1 MISLELLIVVQDAG
15 EMRGQSVVFFIS
27 QVQLGELGNVVD
39 ELRADAHQLLAS
51 TVAASAGKLLTGRS
65 TVLSKLLA
73 FWVTI
78 GLYSAWTKRILLLY
92 VELFRCINRLGFVH
106 R

>member
-1 MISLELLIVVQDAG
+1 MRKEFQDAG
-15 EMRGQSVVFFIS
+15 EIRGQSVLFVIS
-27 QVQLGELGNVVD
+27 QVQLGEIGNVVD
-39 ELRADAHQLLAS
+39 ELRADAHQLLSFTA
-51 TVAASAGKLLTGRS
+51 AASVGKPLTDRS
-65 TVLSKLLA
+65 AVLSKLLA

-78 GLYSAWTKRILLLY
+78 GLYNAWTKRILLLY